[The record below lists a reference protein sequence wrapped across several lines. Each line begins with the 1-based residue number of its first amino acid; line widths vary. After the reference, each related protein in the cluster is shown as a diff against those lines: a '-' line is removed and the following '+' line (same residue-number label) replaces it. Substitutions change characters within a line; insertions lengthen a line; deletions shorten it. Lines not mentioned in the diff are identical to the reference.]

1 MKRNMCLLIM
11 SAILVFVSGCGS
23 SVGNTIESNM
33 AYDSISETSGVDS
46 VKSDS
51 FLGALS
57 GAGSGTS
64 NATSSSYNETAQ
76 SESNEQSFDDN
87 TENVASSQK
96 LIKTVDMD
104 IDTENFDSTVD
115 SIYEAVESTG
125 GYIEYSDVW
134 DTSYGGSDTLMNGI
148 FAIRVPADKL
158 EQFDSTVSSLATVSR
173 RSEQVE
179 DVTLNYVD
187 TQSKIEALETEQAR
201 LLELLEIAQNL
212 EEVLTIED
220 RLSDVRY
227 ELESYESRI
236 RTLDNQI
243 AYSTFS
249 IRVNEVERESGAKE
263 DEGMIGEA
271 FRKFGD
277 SLYGVGMFLRGLI
290 VWFIGSLPW
299 LVPIAAIV
307 FFVVRCMRK
316 KKAKKLGIT
325 STKKQSLSGENNP
338 KED

>member
-1 MKRNMCLLIM
+1 MKRNICLLIM

-23 SVGNTIESNM
+23 SVDNTIESNM

-57 GAGSGTS
+57 GAGNVTS

-76 SESNEQSFDDN
+76 SESTEQSFDNN

-134 DTSYGGSDTLMNGI
+134 DTSYGGSDTLMTGT

-158 EQFDSTVSSLATVSR
+158 EQFDSTVSGLATVSR

-243 AYSTFS
+243 AYSTFN

-290 VWFIGSLPW
+290 VGFIGSLPW

-307 FFVVRCMRK
+307 FFFVRHVRK